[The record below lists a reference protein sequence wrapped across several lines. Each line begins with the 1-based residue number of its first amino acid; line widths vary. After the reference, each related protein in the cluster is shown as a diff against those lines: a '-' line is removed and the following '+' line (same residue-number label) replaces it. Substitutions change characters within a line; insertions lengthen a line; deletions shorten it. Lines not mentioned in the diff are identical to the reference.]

1 MKILPIFLIFF
12 GGAAVILLINA
23 RILTASRKRAK
34 NKEWD
39 FLNGRKNQ
47 SQQTESEEKQE
58 KETSQDEPFPVSL
71 LDVGLARAHGVRT
84 GLGTIEVGLPV
95 LIEQVRLLREEVAML
110 RKDMKKRET
119 DPAEDK

>member
-1 MKILPIFLIFF
+1 MKFLPIFLIFF

>member
-1 MKILPIFLIFF
+1 MKFLPIFLIFF
-12 GGAAVILLINA
+12 GGVAVILLINA

-71 LDVGLARAHGVRT
+71 LDVGLARARGIRT

-119 DPAEDK
+119 DPAKDK

>member
-1 MKILPIFLIFF
+1 MKFLPIFLIFF
-12 GGAAVILLINA
+12 GGVAVILLINA
-23 RILTASRKRAK
+23 RILAASRKRAK
-34 NKEWD
+34 NKEWE

-47 SQQTESEEKQE
+47 SQQSESEEKQE

-71 LDVGLARAHGVRT
+71 LAVGLARAHGVRT